1 MSFSNA
7 GEDML
12 VTWMFTT
19 TAVTRPTAWFIALHT
34 GDPGEAGTTNEVV
47 VGTDAD
53 YVRQAVTFDDPVA
66 GTGMC
71 LSDLAA
77 SWTVAAGS
85 AGYTVTH
92 ISIWSAATAG
102 TCYTYGPL
110 LPNRVLVASQ
120 AHSLNIG
127 EVIAA
132 ID

>member
-1 MSFSNA
+1 
-7 GEDML
+7 
-12 VTWMFTT
+12 MFTT
-19 TAVTRPTAWFIALHT
+19 TAVTRPTAWYVALHT
-34 GDPGEAGTTNEVV
+34 DDPGETGANEVV

-53 YVRQAVTFDDPVA
+53 YVRKAITFDDPVT

-92 ISIWSAATAG
+92 ISIWTAESAG
-102 TCYTYGPL
+102 TCLTSGPL
-110 LPNRVLVASQ
+110 LPNRALVASQ
-120 AHSLNIG
+120 VHSLNIG

-132 ID
+132 IN